1 MPKEIEN
8 EEEETEETET
18 ETKAPKIKKAER
30 YSLEEVP
37 TQTAIVIRDNE
48 NDLMYSENGIL
59 LEILN
64 KLEKI
69 EKAVA

>member
-37 TQTAIVIRDNE
+37 TQTAIVIRDNK

>member
-8 EEEETEETET
+8 EEEETETET

-37 TQTAIVIRDNE
+37 TQTAIVIRDNK

>member
-1 MPKEIEN
+1 MPKK
-8 EEEETEETET
+8 ETEEELPEIEKE
-18 ETKAPKIKKAER
+18 ETKKEKSER

-37 TQTAIVIRDNE
+37 TQTAIVIRDNK

>member
-8 EEEETEETET
+8 EEEETET

-37 TQTAIVIRDNE
+37 TQTAIVIRDNK